1 MSTTVQSA
9 QDIQRQMS
17 QIRRDLDEQVDDIVD
32 SARQI
37 TENLTDWRAYVSSHP
52 WLVLGAAAAIGYW
65 IVPTRIAVDRPV
77 ADTLASLAKSGEIKL
92 SSPDEPVT
100 LWTQARDLGLS
111 VASSAALQIGMGLL
125 SRAMGQAMAPASAT
139 RSPAANSTE
148 HSAR

>member
-32 SARQI
+32 SAREI
-37 TENLTDWRAYVSSHP
+37 TEKLTDWRGYVSSHP
-52 WLVLGAAAAIGYW
+52 WLVLGAAAAVGYW
-65 IVPTRIAVDRPV
+65 VVPTRIAVDRPV

-92 SSPDEPVT
+92 TRPDEPVT

-125 SRAMGQAMAPASAT
+125 SRAMGQAMAPAAPA